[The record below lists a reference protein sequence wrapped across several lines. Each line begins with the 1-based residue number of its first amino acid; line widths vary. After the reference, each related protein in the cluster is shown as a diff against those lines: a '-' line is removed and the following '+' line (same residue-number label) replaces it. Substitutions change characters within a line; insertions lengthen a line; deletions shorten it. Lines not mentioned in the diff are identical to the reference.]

1 MPGPTRQGVKPRVKP
16 AGVDPRLVAG
26 DASNGGG
33 RRKRCSG
40 HGLMRGWV
48 LQVAGDV
55 AHPTVAVFGAGVA
68 GVNGG
73 ELFCGRRSSGLG
85 GARVRGARGLAEGL
99 CGLLGQLGA
108 R

>member
-1 MPGPTRQGVKPRVKP
+1 MTLIKQAPGPTRQGVKPRVKP

-73 ELFCGRRSSGLG
+73 ELFCGHQSSGTDG
-85 GARVRGARGLAEGL
+85 
-99 CGLLGQLGA
+99 LGA
-108 R
+108 TARFELN

>member
-26 DASNGGG
+26 NASNGGG

-48 LQVAGDV
+48 LRVAGNV

-73 ELFCGRRSSGLG
+73 ELFCGRRSSGNLG
-85 GARVRGARGLAEGL
+85 VALQSMGGGVVGVYVAW
-99 CGLLGQLGA
+99 
-108 R
+108 

>member
-1 MPGPTRQGVKPRVKP
+1 
-16 AGVDPRLVAG
+16 
-26 DASNGGG
+26 
-33 RRKRCSG
+33 
-40 HGLMRGWV
+40 MRGWV
-48 LQVAGDV
+48 LRVAGDV

-73 ELFCGRRSSGLG
+73 KLFCGRRSSGLG
-85 GARVRGARGLAEGL
+85 GERVRGARGLAEGL